1 MSTYPPYPPPPAD
14 ATQPA
19 FSPLPEQEPP
29 KKHHKWP
36 WIGGGVL
43 VVLLAAGIVGGTA
56 TQSRPIAAAAKTVVV
71 TSVVT
76 LPAPAPRTVTVQASP
91 VTKIVTK
98 VVTVAPK
105 PTVPPGPPTSIDAD
119 GVYVVGS
126 DIARGTWHTT
136 GGSQCYYARL
146 GSTDTEDILD
156 NNNISGP
163 ATVTIGSSTKAF
175 EISGGCTWSKLG

>member
-1 MSTYPPYPPPPAD
+1 MSTNPPYPTLPADPTPPAFGPPP
-14 ATQPA
+14 Q
-19 FSPLPEQEPP
+19 QQPP

-43 VVLLAAGIVGGTA
+43 VVLFAAAIAGGA
-56 TQSRPIAAAAKTVVV
+56 AAQSRPTAAAARTVVV

-76 LPAPAPRTVTVQASP
+76 LPAPPPQTVTVQASP

-105 PTVPPGPPTSIDAD
+105 PTVAPGPPTSIDAD

-126 DIARGTWHTT
+126 DMAAGTWHTT
-136 GGSQCYYARL
+136 GGSACYYARL

-156 NNNISGP
+156 NNNITGP

-175 EISGGCTWSKLG
+175 EISGGCTWSKRG